1 MARARTAPV
10 GKSSRVGTAT
20 NRTNTLRQLG
30 IVGLDTLEP
39 VVLAA
44 IATETPLLLIGAH
57 GTAKSLLLSRLCEA
71 LDLPWRHYNA
81 SLVNYDDLIGYPLP
95 GADGQLQFIQTPASV
110 WGAAAVF
117 IDEISRARPDML
129 NRLFPIVHERK
140 VQGLPLPA
148 LRFRWAA
155 MNPPTSPDKPDENA
169 YAGSEPLDAALAD
182 RFGFVV
188 QVPGWHAMSEQDQMR
203 VITAQAGP
211 LPPEAAH
218 AIRAAVANI
227 TERLPAVEQAL
238 GGVFAEYV
246 RCVAQHAARLQLP
259 LSGRRAAMLY
269 RNLLAVHAACDHAHP
284 GVRPEDSSWITLTA
298 SLPQV
303 ASGATVDHAR
313 LQLAHNEVW
322 KTLHLDR
329 GDPRRLL
336 AAEPDAVRRL
346 LLAVNFE
353 QLGTQEFSSF
363 AADALA
369 RLAPGARHALALH
382 LMESGAAARLIT
394 AVAEQV
400 AVLFAEVSM
409 AQNLNQPV
417 MSSGN
422 PFKSWQ
428 EVVRVTAALSKDDPD
443 RTLVENLLAS
453 QWAKD
458 VIKLV
463 PDVTT
468 VLDGWNSVRALCVGG
483 RHARA
488 A

>member
-1 MARARTAPV
+1 
-10 GKSSRVGTAT
+10 
-20 NRTNTLRQLG
+20 
-30 IVGLDTLEP
+30 
-39 VVLAA
+39 
-44 IATETPLLLIGAH
+44 
-57 GTAKSLLLSRLCEA
+57 
-71 LDLPWRHYNA
+71 
-81 SLVNYDDLIGYPLP
+81 
-95 GADGQLQFIQTPASV
+95 
-110 WGAAAVF
+110 
-117 IDEISRARPDML
+117 
-129 NRLFPIVHERK
+129 
-140 VQGLPLPA
+140 
-148 LRFRWAA
+148 
-155 MNPPTSPDKPDENA
+155 
-169 YAGSEPLDAALAD
+169 
-182 RFGFVV
+182 
-188 QVPGWHAMSEQDQMR
+188 
-203 VITAQAGP
+203 
-211 LPPEAAH
+211 
-218 AIRAAVANI
+218 
-227 TERLPAVEQAL
+227 
-238 GGVFAEYV
+238 
-246 RCVAQHAARLQLP
+246 
-259 LSGRRAAMLY
+259 
-269 RNLLAVHAACDHAHP
+269 
-284 GVRPEDSSWITLTA
+284 
-298 SLPQV
+298 V

-463 PDVTT
+463 PDVTS